1 MQSSTKSGPEKK
13 NRSLKELP
21 YAKDTG
27 QEAEPGRGLPC
38 SSTLLV
44 APVSSEPGRASKEN

>member
-1 MQSSTKSGPEKK
+1 MQSSTKSGPEK

-38 SSTLLV
+38 SSPLLV